1 MNPDTL
7 FLISG
12 AVLFIGVA
20 FTGILVKEIQIRQEK
35 KFFDKSDIKYTDGDN
50 T

>member
-7 FLISG
+7 FLIFG
-12 AVLFIGVA
+12 AVLSLGIA
-20 FTGILVKEIQIRQEK
+20 FTGILVKEIQIRQERK
-35 KFFDKSDIKYTDGDN
+35 LFDKSDIKYTDGDN

>member
-7 FLISG
+7 FLIFG
-12 AVLFIGVA
+12 TILFLGVA
-20 FTGILVKEIQIRQEK
+20 FTGIFVKEIQIRQER

>member
-7 FLISG
+7 FLIFG
-12 AVLFIGVA
+12 IILFVGVA
-20 FTGILVKEIQIRQEK
+20 FTGIFVKEKQIRQERK
-35 KFFDKSDIKYTDGDN
+35 YFDKHVTKYTDGDN